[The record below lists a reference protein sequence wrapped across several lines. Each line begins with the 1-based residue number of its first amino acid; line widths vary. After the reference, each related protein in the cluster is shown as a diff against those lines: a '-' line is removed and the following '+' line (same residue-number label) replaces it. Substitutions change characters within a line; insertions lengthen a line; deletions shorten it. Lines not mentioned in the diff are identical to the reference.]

1 MWYLSRQS
9 SVSLRFS
16 LLVEY
21 RFLKQD
27 LMILWICSVSLVR
40 SVLSFLILYI
50 QEMSLSLLVSLAK
63 DLSNLL
69 IFSKNQLLVLL
80 ILCIVFFFSN
90 RLISALIFIISYPL
104 LLLGVLAS
112 FFFPTTFRCTFK
124 LLVWGL
130 SNFFMEAH
138 NVSNFPLTTTSI
150 GSHTFGY
157 VVPSFSLKSR
167 SYLIS
172 CCG

>member
-1 MWYLSRQS
+1 MS
-9 SVSLRFS
+9 F
-16 LLVEY
+16 
-21 RFLKQD
+21 
-27 LMILWICSVSLVR
+27 VR
-40 SVLSFLILYI
+40 SAFAFLILFI
-50 QEMSLSLLVSLAK
+50 QVLSLCLLVSLAK
-63 DLSNLL
+63 GLANLL

-80 ILCIVFFFSN
+80 ILCTVLFVSN

-112 FFFPTTFRCTFK
+112 FFFFPTTFRCTFK

-138 NVSNFPLTTTSI
+138 NVLNFPLTTTSI

>member
-1 MWYLSRQS
+1 M
-9 SVSLRFS
+9 
-16 LLVEY
+16 
-21 RFLKQD
+21 
-27 LMILWICSVSLVR
+27 SLVR

-50 QEMSLSLLVSLAK
+50 QEMSHSLSVSLAK

-90 RLISALIFIISYPL
+90 RLFSALIFIISYPL

-112 FFFPTTFRCTFK
+112 FFFIPYNVWCTFK

-138 NVSNFPLTTTSI
+138 NVSNFPLTTTAI

-157 VVPSFSLKSR
+157 VVPSFSLKFR

>member
-1 MWYLSRQS
+1 M
-9 SVSLRFS
+9 
-16 LLVEY
+16 
-21 RFLKQD
+21 
-27 LMILWICSVSLVR
+27 SLVR
-40 SVLSFLILYI
+40 SVHSFLILYI

-90 RLISALIFIISYPL
+90 RLFSALIFIISYPL

-124 LLVWGL
+124 LLVLGL

-138 NVSNFPLTTTSI
+138 NVLNFPLTTTSI

>member
-1 MWYLSRQS
+1 M
-9 SVSLRFS
+9 
-16 LLVEY
+16 
-21 RFLKQD
+21 
-27 LMILWICSVSLVR
+27 SLVR

-138 NVSNFPLTTTSI
+138 NVLNFPLTTTSI

>member
-1 MWYLSRQS
+1 M
-9 SVSLRFS
+9 
-16 LLVEY
+16 
-21 RFLKQD
+21 
-27 LMILWICSVSLVR
+27 SLVR

-50 QEMSLSLLVSLAK
+50 QEMSHSLSVSLAK

-112 FFFPTTFRCTFK
+112 FFFFIPYNVWCTFK

>member
-1 MWYLSRQS
+1 M
-9 SVSLRFS
+9 
-16 LLVEY
+16 
-21 RFLKQD
+21 
-27 LMILWICSVSLVR
+27 SLVR

-90 RLISALIFIISYPL
+90 RLFSALIFIISYPL

-138 NVSNFPLTTTSI
+138 NVLNFPLTTTSI

>member
-112 FFFPTTFRCTFK
+112 FFSFPTMFGV
-124 LLVWGL
+124 LLNCWYGD
-130 SNFFMEAH
+130 F
-138 NVSNFPLTTTSI
+138 
-150 GSHTFGY
+150 
-157 VVPSFSLKSR
+157 
-167 SYLIS
+167 LIS
-172 CCG
+172 LWRLIMFRTFLLLLLPLGPIHLDMLCLLFHWNPEVI

>member
-1 MWYLSRQS
+1 M
-9 SVSLRFS
+9 
-16 LLVEY
+16 
-21 RFLKQD
+21 
-27 LMILWICSVSLVR
+27 SLVR
-40 SVLSFLILYI
+40 SLLAFLILFI
-50 QEMSLSLLVSLAK
+50 QVLSLCLLVSLAK
-63 DLSNLL
+63 GLANLL

>member
-40 SVLSFLILYI
+40 TVVSFLILFI
-50 QEMSLSLLVSLAK
+50 QEISLSLLVSLAK
-63 DLSNLL
+63 NSSNLL

-112 FFFPTTFRCTFK
+112 FFFSLQRSGV
-124 LLVWGL
+124 LLNCWYGD
-130 SNFFMEAH
+130 F
-138 NVSNFPLTTTSI
+138 
-150 GSHTFGY
+150 
-157 VVPSFSLKSR
+157 
-167 SYLIS
+167 LIS
-172 CCG
+172 LWRLIMFWTFLLLLLPLGPIHLDMLCLLFHWNPEVI

>member
-1 MWYLSRQS
+1 M
-9 SVSLRFS
+9 
-16 LLVEY
+16 
-21 RFLKQD
+21 
-27 LMILWICSVSLVR
+27 SLVR
-40 SVLSFLILYI
+40 SVISFLILYI

-138 NVSNFPLTTTSI
+138 NVLNFPLTTTSI

>member
-1 MWYLSRQS
+1 
-9 SVSLRFS
+9 
-16 LLVEY
+16 
-21 RFLKQD
+21 
-27 LMILWICSVSLVR
+27 MILWICSVSLVR
-40 SVLSFLILYI
+40 SPLAFLILFI
-50 QEMSLSLLVSLAK
+50 QVLSLCLLVSLAK
-63 DLSNLL
+63 GLANLL

-138 NVSNFPLTTTSI
+138 NVLNFPLTTTSI

>member
-1 MWYLSRQS
+1 M
-9 SVSLRFS
+9 
-16 LLVEY
+16 
-21 RFLKQD
+21 
-27 LMILWICSVSLVR
+27 SLVR

-63 DLSNLL
+63 DLSILL
-69 IFSKNQLLVLL
+69 IFSKNHLLVLL

-138 NVSNFPLTTTSI
+138 NVLNFPLTTTSI

>member
-1 MWYLSRQS
+1 M
-9 SVSLRFS
+9 
-16 LLVEY
+16 
-21 RFLKQD
+21 
-27 LMILWICSVSLVR
+27 SLVR

-50 QEMSLSLLVSLAK
+50 QEMSHSLSVSLAK

-124 LLVWGL
+124 LLVWEL

-138 NVSNFPLTTTSI
+138 NVLNFPLTTTSI

>member
-1 MWYLSRQS
+1 M
-9 SVSLRFS
+9 
-16 LLVEY
+16 
-21 RFLKQD
+21 
-27 LMILWICSVSLVR
+27 SLVR
-40 SVLSFLILYI
+40 TVLSFLILFI
-50 QEMSLSLLVSLAK
+50 QEISLSLLVSLAK
-63 DLSNLL
+63 NLSNLL

-138 NVSNFPLTTTSI
+138 NVLNFPLTTTSI

-167 SYLIS
+167 NSLIS

>member
-1 MWYLSRQS
+1 M
-9 SVSLRFS
+9 
-16 LLVEY
+16 
-21 RFLKQD
+21 
-27 LMILWICSVSLVR
+27 SLVR

-138 NVSNFPLTTTSI
+138 NVLNFPLTTTSI

-167 SYLIS
+167 NSLIS

>member
-1 MWYLSRQS
+1 M
-9 SVSLRFS
+9 
-16 LLVEY
+16 
-21 RFLKQD
+21 
-27 LMILWICSVSLVR
+27 SLVR

-150 GSHTFGY
+150 GSHTFEY

>member
-1 MWYLSRQS
+1 M
-9 SVSLRFS
+9 
-16 LLVEY
+16 
-21 RFLKQD
+21 
-27 LMILWICSVSLVR
+27 SLVR

-63 DLSNLL
+63 GLSILL

-138 NVSNFPLTTTSI
+138 NVLNFPLTTTSI